1 MFLNLDA
8 LYDFL
13 FAVIADVESLVS
25 LPQNLTGTS
34 KGAWNYL
41 VRLGKDTI
49 YFTLLLPRCAAFF
62 RKLISQEL
70 AELLNHLSVFTEAS
84 HIHRIVTVNVSV
96 LLLTFE

>member
-41 VRLGKDTI
+41 VRLGKDAV
-49 YFTLLLPRCAAFF
+49 YFTLVLHLCAAFI
-62 RKLISQEL
+62 RKLIPQEL

-84 HIHRIVTVNVSV
+84 HIHRIVTVNVNV